1 MTTAS
6 ACRASILAYTDQIR
20 QTLAAKEPTLA
31 EIDEIQGHCTM
42 IARDARRWRSAE
54 ALIGAA
60 DHTASIPFLEN
71 HGLDPLRDI
80 VNAFFRGAN
89 GRAS

>member
-42 IARDARRWRSAE
+42 IARDARFWRRAE
-54 ALIGAA
+54 SLIGAA
-60 DHTASIPFLEN
+60 DHTASIPLEN